1 MIGILDW
8 ALVAGNVLGAGAWIV
23 YRTKGN
29 PDRLFKW
36 LYLALYLIHL
46 VMGIYFFDYITQN
59 GGDSVSY
66 WQLPGYSEQGF
77 AGWIAYYEYGSSF
90 VQTVNAPFVWA
101 GVGYLGGTAL
111 YNFLSFVGIGLI
123 YEKTGTLF
131 PQNKRGSSLAL
142 LFSLLVCLSPGLHF
156 WSGGISKE
164 SLLIVA
170 LGLVYRYSDRA
181 DAKSLLLA
189 FLGFFLALQSRVVV
203 GLVLAIPFLV
213 LVLANRNTS
222 RMLRFAICG
231 VTGLM
236 LMHGL
241 VFLQRALFGEDEI
254 SVQSITEVSEQQLGF
269 LEGFGA
275 NSQINLSGMGFFE
288 RLSAILLRPFPWEA
302 VDSHTLVY
310 SLENAFLIL
319 VVFLGGYYLL
329 KSKRM
334 IPLPLLTFFVV
345 SLMMIV
351 IYTFTLNNYG
361 IVYRMKSIFL
371 PFLSL
376 PFIWA
381 TCIGIAD
388 SRKFSV

>member
-1 MIGILDW
+1 MNGILDW
-8 ALVAGNVLGAGAWIV
+8 AMVAGSALGAGAWIV
-23 YRTKGN
+23 YRAKAHTD
-29 PDRLFKW
+29 PLFGW
-36 LYLALYLIHL
+36 LYLTLYLIHL
-46 VMGIYFFDYITQN
+46 VMGIYFFDYITRN
-59 GGDSVSY
+59 GGDSISY

-111 YNFLSFVGIGLI
+111 YNLLSFVGIGLI
-123 YEKTGTLF
+123 YEKTNKLMS
-131 PQNKRGSSLAL
+131 QNRGGSSLHL

-156 WSGGISKE
+156 WTGGISKE

-170 LGLVYRYSDRA
+170 LGLVYWYSDRT
-181 DAKSLLLA
+181 DPKSLLLA

-203 GLVLAIPFLV
+203 GLVLAIPFLI
-213 LVLANRNTS
+213 LVLANRETS
-222 RMLRFAICG
+222 RRLRLAICG
-231 VTGLM
+231 LTGLM
-236 LMHGL
+236 LMQGL

-254 SVQSITEVSEQQLGF
+254 NLQTIGEVSEQQLGF

-275 NSQINLSGMGFFE
+275 NSQINVTGMGFFE

-302 VDSHTLVY
+302 VDSHSLVY

-319 VVFLGGYYLL
+319 VIFLGGYYLL
-329 KSKRM
+329 KDKRM
-334 IPLPLLTFFVV
+334 IPLLLLAFFAT

-351 IYTFTLNNYG
+351 IYAFTLNNYG

-381 TCIGIAD
+381 TCIGIGD